1 MLFDSTLRR
10 ELARNFGGT
19 LVVLMTIVLTI
30 LFIRTLGQ
38 AAVGRIDPQDVAL
51 LLAYVALGNLPTLL
65 AASMFIAV
73 VATLSRMYRASE
85 MTIWF
90 ASGVSLQR
98 FVRPVLQTSWPV
110 LLLIAAL
117 ALFVWPW
124 QNARTA
130 ELKEVFERRSDL
142 SRVAPGQFQS
152 SGDGQRTF
160 FFEGAASDTTS
171 GRNVLIVASRG
182 SVEAVTTARSGRID
196 STEGSRFIVLDQGQ
210 RNEQDASN
218 GEKTLSRFTS
228 FRSLAGEK
236 LVDPRESLPAKARP
250 TLQLLREASALN
262 HGELV
267 WRLGL
272 ILAAGNMLL
281 LGIGMSA
288 SNPRHASNW
297 NLLFALFGFFAYYN
311 FINLTQAWVSAG
323 RLGLGPALLA
333 THGSALLM
341 GVGLLWWREQGAGG
355 AAMARRRVR
364 RRPATA
370 APEAA

>member
-19 LVVLMTIVLTI
+19 LVVILTIVLTI
-30 LFIRTLGQ
+30 LFIKTLGQ
-38 AAVGRIDPQDVAL
+38 AAVGRVDPQDVAL
-51 LLAYVALGNLPTLL
+51 LLAYIALGSLPPML
-65 AASMFIAV
+65 ALSLSVAV

-98 FVRPVLQTSWPV
+98 FVKPVLRTCWPV
-110 LLLIAAL
+110 LLLIAGL

-124 QNARTA
+124 QNERVA
-130 ELKEVFERRSDL
+130 ELKVVFERRSDL

-152 SGDGQRTF
+152 SGDGLRTF

-182 SVEAVTTARSGRID
+182 SVESVTTARSGRID
-196 STEGSRFIVLDQGQ
+196 ATSDGRFIVLAKGQ
-210 RNEQDASN
+210 RNEQNASN
-218 GEKTLSRFTS
+218 GEKTLSRFES
-228 FRSLAGEK
+228 FRSLAGERV
-236 LVDPRESLPAKARP
+236 VDPREILPPKARP
-250 TLQLLREASALN
+250 TMQLLREPSAIN
-262 HGELV
+262 HGELA

-272 ILAAGNMLL
+272 VLAAANMLL

-297 NLLFALFGFFAYYN
+297 NLLFALLGFFAYYN
-311 FINLTQAWVSAG
+311 FINLTQAWVGAG
-323 RLGLGPALLA
+323 RLGLGAALLA
-333 THGSALLM
+333 THGSALAL
-341 GVGLLWWREQGAGG
+341 GIVLIWWREHGPSRGV
-355 AAMARRRVR
+355 MARRRAR
-364 RRPATA
+364 RRPAPA